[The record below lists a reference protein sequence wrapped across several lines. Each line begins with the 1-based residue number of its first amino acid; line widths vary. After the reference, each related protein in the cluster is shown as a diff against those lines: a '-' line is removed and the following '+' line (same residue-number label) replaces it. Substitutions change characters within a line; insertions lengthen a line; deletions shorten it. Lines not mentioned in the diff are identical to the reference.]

1 MRARACRLTTAES
14 GVGAVQAKLQ
24 QDWAK
29 VVVTNWY
36 LWVPFQFFNFRF
48 VPPKL
53 TVAILPGEG
62 AGPQPGELLELSI
75 HPGQTLTLRVKAQ
88 RHDFAERIE
97 LGGDDSGRNLPYGLF
112 VDNIGLNGLLIVEGQ
127 DERDFFITAAPIAQ
141 PCRRLFHLRTQAE
154 GGQTSLPAVINVL
167 PTAAPSR

>member
-53 TVAILPGEG
+53 TVAAVNTCAVVWNVILS
-62 AGPQPGELLELSI
+62 LLS
-75 HPGQTLTLRVKAQ
+75 HAK
-88 RHDFAERIE
+88 
-97 LGGDDSGRNLPYGLF
+97 
-112 VDNIGLNGLLIVEGQ
+112 VEAPPKQQGKGS
-127 DERDFFITAAPIAQ
+127 AAAKK
-141 PCRRLFHLRTQAE
+141 R
-154 GGQTSLPAVINVL
+154 
-167 PTAAPSR
+167 